1 MAVRGTK
8 METPFAGIASVIPAL
23 LEARYLFGLLQIVW
37 FIGLGIV
44 MLRTRASEQSQTQS
58 VSPR

>member
-37 FIGLGIV
+37 FIWLGIV
-44 MLRTRASEQSQTQS
+44 MFRTRASEQFQRQS
-58 VSPR
+58 VSSR